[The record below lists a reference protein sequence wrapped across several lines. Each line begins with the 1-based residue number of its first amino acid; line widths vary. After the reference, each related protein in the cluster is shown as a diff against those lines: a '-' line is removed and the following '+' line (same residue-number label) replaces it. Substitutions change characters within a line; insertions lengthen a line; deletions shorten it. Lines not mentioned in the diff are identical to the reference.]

1 MRLHVRVYLRS
12 SRNAIAWSD
21 DQGFKVRVTAVPED
35 GKANAALLELLAD
48 RLKIPRSSIRIV
60 RGRRTRDKVVQ
71 LDGLTSEDLT
81 RLGGTAGRK

>member
-1 MRLHVRVYLRS
+1 MA
-12 SRNAIAWSD
+12 RND
-21 DQGFKVRVTAVPED
+21 DGSFSVRVTAVPED

-81 RLGGTAGRK
+81 RLAGSADR